1 MPTWPRCLKMSKVK
15 KLPNQ
20 LYHSLSSIPYS
31 SCTLS
36 NSNFLE
42 ADPGSKQ
49 SNLFG

>member
-1 MPTWPRCLKMSKVK
+1 MSKVK

-20 LYHSLSSIPYS
+20 LYHSLSSIPLPYS
-31 SCTLS
+31 SCTLG